1 MSFNLMNGKIRV
13 YNYQKNP
20 VGFPSQIAKEGVYLT
35 GRAEDEEYVMERVLW
50 EDIEV
55 ENNKSDVFKIGRLRF
70 HPNEEKEVYEKLG
83 ITDLENIK
91 SDNELIELL
100 KNDSLSNLKYIMKLK
115 STLLVTRMKNLL
127 FEMERGGSVPPHLV
141 IEAVNERVE
150 ELKGLP
156 RNLNSN
162 IHKMIEREKQELEDN
177 KLKETLAQIQKDMA
191 KMKEEKEESIEKI
204 KSEKI
209 EVEEKSKNALEEMF
223 ALINQLKAENEALR
237 QEKEVKEISVEE
249 PKSTSTKPRKKKI
262 EE

>member
-1 MSFNLMNGKIRV
+1 MSLNLMNGKIRV

-20 VGFPSQIAKEGVYLT
+20 IGFPSQVTKEGVYLT

-55 ENNKSDVFKIGRLRF
+55 ENNKSDVFKVGRLRF

-83 ITDLENIK
+83 IVDLENIK
-91 SDNELIELL
+91 SDNELMELL
-100 KNDSLSNLKYIMKLK
+100 KNDSLNNLKYIMKLK

-127 FEMERGGSVPPHLV
+127 FEMERGGNVPPHLV

-156 RNLNSN
+156 VNPNSN
-162 IHKMIEREKQELEDN
+162 IHKMIEREKQEKEDN
-177 KLKETLAQIQKDMA
+177 KLKDTISELKKDFA
-191 KMKEEKEESIEKI
+191 KMKEEKQETEL
-204 KSEKI
+204 KSQ
-209 EVEEKSKNALEEMF
+209 NALSD
-223 ALINQLKAENEALR
+223 LLDLVKQLKAENEELKKATVVT
-237 QEKEVKEISVEE
+237 EKIEE
-249 PKSTSTKPRKKKI
+249 TKVVTSTKNKKKKI